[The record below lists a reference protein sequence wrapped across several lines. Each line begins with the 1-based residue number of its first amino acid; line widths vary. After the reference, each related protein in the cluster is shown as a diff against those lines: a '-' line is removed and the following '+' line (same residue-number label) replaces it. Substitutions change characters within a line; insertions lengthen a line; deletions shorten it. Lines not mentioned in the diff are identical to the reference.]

1 MPSRVFVR
9 LSLSVVLAAGAA
21 PVLSQSTSP
30 ASGSAAEGPPPA
42 EPSPTATPTRAP
54 FVAGYKNG
62 FALQSPDADFSLKI
76 TGYVHADGRFAVGD
90 SAAAVTNQFLLRRAR
105 PIVQGTVGQYFDF
118 VITPDFG
125 GGTTVL
131 QDGYLDTHFTNK
143 LRFRVGKLKAPFGIE
158 RLQSAQA
165 ILFVERS
172 LANNLV
178 PNRDVGVQ
186 VHGELAGGALAYQAG
201 VFDGV
206 PDNGSVDVDTNDA
219 KDVAGR
225 LFLTPWKTKYTSPL
239 RGIGFGIA
247 GTQGKA
253 TGALRP
259 YVAASQ
265 VSVFSY
271 LTTVTSNGDRTRFS
285 PQASVFVGPLGF
297 IGEYVEAQ
305 HEVQNVVTGKPTTNA
320 RLKNTAFNVTGSF
333 LLTGEE
339 ASYATVKPKNFF
351 VPSAGKWGALQLV
364 ARYSQLKIDG
374 ATFDGGYADITKSV
388 REASAWGV
396 GLNWIWNN
404 NVKYV
409 VDYEQTS
416 FKGGAAGGADR
427 QSEKSVQTRLHLGF

>member
-1 MPSRVFVR
+1 M
-9 LSLSVVLAAGAA
+9 
-21 PVLSQSTSP
+21 
-30 ASGSAAEGPPPA
+30 
-42 EPSPTATPTRAP
+42 
-54 FVAGYKNG
+54 AGYKNG
-62 FALQSPDADFSLKI
+62 FTLQSPDADFSLKV
-76 TGYVHADGRFAVGD
+76 TGYVHADGRFALGD
-90 SAAAVTNQFLLRRAR
+90 SAANVTNQFLLRRVR
-105 PIVQGTVGQYFDF
+105 PMVTGTVGQYFDF
-118 VITPDFG
+118 VVTPDFG
-125 GGTTVL
+125 GGTAVL

-186 VHGELAGGALAYQAG
+186 VHGELSGGAIAYQAG

-206 PDNGSVDVDTNDA
+206 PDNGSGDVDTNDG
-219 KDVAGR
+219 KDLAGR
-225 LFLTPWKTKYTSPL
+225 LFLTPFKTQFTSPL
-239 RGIGFGIA
+239 RNIGFGVA
-247 GTQGKA
+247 ATQGKA

-259 YVAASQ
+259 YVSVSQ
-265 VSVFSY
+265 VTVFSY
-271 LTTVTSNGDRTRFS
+271 ASTVTANGDRTRLS
-285 PQASVFVGPLGF
+285 PQASLFIGPLGV
-297 IGEYVEAQ
+297 IGEYVQAE
-305 HEVQNVVTGKPTTNA
+305 HEVQNVITGKPTTNA
-320 RLKNTAFNVTGSF
+320 KLKNTAWNVTGSF

-339 ASYATVKPKNFF
+339 AGFATVKPKSFF
-351 VPSAGKWGALQLV
+351 VPSAHKWGALQLV
-364 ARYSQLKIDG
+364 ARYSRLKVDD

-396 GLNWIWNN
+396 GVNWIWNN